1 MSDIWTEILAGL
13 GKTVPDGGPEPAGD
27 VPWDLY
33 RDLAAACRERPTVI
47 AQIGQSLD
55 GRIATESGHSHY
67 VNGPESLRHLHRLRA
82 IADAVVVGA
91 TTAVLD
97 NPRLTTR
104 RVPGPNPVR
113 VVIDP
118 RGRVPA
124 SHALLTDPDAETLL
138 VSGAA
143 RGGLPAHCSTLD
155 SGGADGHMDP
165 HLLLKA
171 LRARGLRTI
180 LVEGGGQTISR
191 FLSEKLI
198 DRLQVSVAPMIIG
211 SGRPGLALAEIE
223 TLDAALRFEAR
234 TYPLGKDTLFDC
246 RLSGSSSN
254 S

>member
-1 MSDIWTEILAGL
+1 MNGAWREILTGL
-13 GKTVPDGGPEPAGD
+13 GKTVPEGPGEDADGA
-27 VPWDLY
+27 PWEVY
-33 RDLAAACRERPTVI
+33 RDLADACAQRPTVI

-67 VNGPESLRHLHRLRA
+67 VNGPESLDHLHRLRA

-91 TTAVLD
+91 TTAALD

-104 RVPGPNPVR
+104 RVPGPNAVR

-124 SHALLTDPDAETLL
+124 SHALLAEADAETLL
-138 VSGAA
+138 VSETP
-143 RGGLPAHCSTLD
+143 RTGLPGHCSTLD
-155 SGGADGHMDP
+155 GTGPDGRVDP
-165 HLLLKA
+165 HRLLQA
-171 LRARGLRTI
+171 LRARGLSTI
-180 LVEGGGQTISR
+180 LIEGGGQTISR

-211 SGRPGLALAEIE
+211 SGRPGLVLPEIE
-223 TLDAALRFEAR
+223 HLDAALRFEAR

-246 RLSGSSSN
+246 RLS
-254 S
+254 